1 MKKCPF
7 CGADIEDSARFCLY
21 CMQSLTEKEQ
31 VQLHK
36 KKKPQWLLIIAAIVA
51 AIVMLSITLAII
63 LPGKQAAL
71 NHGVSVDSTTAS
83 NQTEPSDPLHIHSYC
98 VENTESEYL
107 KELATCTSPAVFYY
121 SCVCGEKGSETFFYG
136 ATADH
141 TIVKDVGY
149 PATCVSTGLTDGAH
163 CSICNAVLLTQTQLP
178 VANHTYDND
187 RDERCNVCNYVRVL
201 VCDHAKTDVLSAVS
215 PTCTAGGLTEGRKC
229 SLCEEILAA
238 QMTLAPL
245 GHTEVIDEAI
255 AATCTADGRT
265 EGKHCAT
272 CNTVLVAQITI
283 AAKGHTE
290 VMDPAVAATCT
301 TDGLTEG
308 KHCATCKTV
317 LVAQT
322 AVTAKGHTE
331 VTDSA
336 VAATCTTNG
345 LTEGKHCATCN
356 TVLVAQTTVTAKGH
370 TEVMDPAVAATCTTN
385 GLTEGKHCTTCNT
398 VLVAQTTVTAKGH
411 TEVIDPA
418 VAATCT
424 TEGKTEGSHC
434 SVCQVVFVYQQ
445 PIGALGHS
453 FDSENPAEPCSS
465 CGTLPHIH
473 SFTEENTDA
482 KYLKSPANCT
492 SANIYY
498 YSCVCGETGS
508 RVFSSGTYIG
518 HNVIVEPG
526 YPPGCVT
533 EGLTDRVYCSVCN
546 EGFEYHATIPA
557 TGHAFSVGSS
567 HSVCLDCGEY
577 ATLTINAPKLPCVV
591 NSFGFKKPFRI
602 DRITYS
608 LKPITG
614 GYFYIEFTFYGTNIS
629 SEPALFNFS
638 ASLHGP
644 NNTALGSSLSRY
656 LNPNESG
663 TFLAAA
669 QIVDASGTYTLIFD

>member
-21 CMQSLTEKEQ
+21 CMQSLTKKEQ
-31 VQLHK
+31 ILLRK

-51 AIVMLSITLAII
+51 AIVLLSISLAII

-71 NHGVSVDSTTAS
+71 NDGTSSGEQHMNSTTS
-83 NQTEPSDPLHIHSYC
+83 PNQTEPSDPPHIHSYYM
-98 VENTESEYL
+98 ENTEDEYL
-107 KELATCTSPAVFYY
+107 KELATCTTPAVFYY

-178 VANHTYDND
+178 VINHAYDND

-201 VCDHAKTDVLSAVS
+201 VCDHAKTVVLSAVS

-255 AATCTADGRT
+255 AVTCTADGRT

-272 CNTVLVAQITI
+272 CDTVLVAPISV
-283 AAKGHTE
+283 ASKGHTE
-290 VMDPAVAATCT
+290 VVDP
-301 TDGLTEG
+301 
-308 KHCATCKTV
+308 
-317 LVAQT
+317 
-322 AVTAKGHTE
+322 
-331 VTDSA
+331 A

-356 TVLVAQTTVTAKGH
+356 AIIVAQT
-370 TEVMDPAVAATCTTN
+370 AVI
-385 GLTEGKHCTTCNT
+385 
-398 VLVAQTTVTAKGH
+398 AKGH

-424 TEGKTEGSHC
+424 TDGLTEGKRC
-434 SVCQVVFVYQQ
+434 AICQIVLVYQQ
-445 PIGALGHS
+445 HIPARGHS
-453 FDSENPAEPCSS
+453 FDPENPAAPCAL
-465 CGTLPHIH
+465 CGILPHIH
-473 SFTEENTDA
+473 SFTEQNIA
-482 KYLKSPANCT
+482 ARYLKKAAECT
-492 SANIYY
+492 TAARYY
-498 YSCVCGETGS
+498 YSCTCGEKGDDYFFYGSATGHT
-508 RVFSSGTYIG
+508 VVT
-518 HNVIVEPG
+518 EPG

-533 EGLTDRVYCSVCN
+533 EGMTDRVYCSVCN
-546 EGFEYHATIPA
+546 DGFECHTPIPA

-567 HSVCLDCGEY
+567 PSVCLDCGEY
-577 ATLTINAPKLPCVV
+577 ATLTINAPELPLVV

-602 DRITYS
+602 DWITYS
-608 LKPITG
+608 LKPMTDG
-614 GYFYIEFTFYGTNIS
+614 KFYIEFTFYGTNIS
-629 SEPALFNFS
+629 SESALFNLDV
-638 ASLHGP
+638 SLRGVA
-644 NNTALGSSLSRY
+644 ALSSTLCRN
-656 LNPNESG
+656 LVPGESG
-663 TFLAAA
+663 TYLAAA
-669 QIVDASGTYTLIFD
+669 QIKDPNGTYTLVFN